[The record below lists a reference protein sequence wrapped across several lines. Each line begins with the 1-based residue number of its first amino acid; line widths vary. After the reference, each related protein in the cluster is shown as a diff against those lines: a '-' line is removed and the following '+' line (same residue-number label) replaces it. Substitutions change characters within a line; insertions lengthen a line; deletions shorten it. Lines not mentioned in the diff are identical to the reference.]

1 MTCPSPP
8 QLSSLSVL
16 VDSGYGVICPASPL
30 TDRLST
36 RCLLSRSRSCTD
48 LSYVLCVYIYDVYLN
63 QNVKLLFK
71 LSFVHFGH
79 VLLLHWFSMNIL

>member
-1 MTCPSPP
+1 M
-8 QLSSLSVL
+8 SVL
-16 VDSGYGVICPASPL
+16 VHSGCGVIRPAYPPPLLPSLIVSPL
-30 TDRLST
+30 AAF
-36 RCLLSRSRSCTD
+36 CLEAFHALTSRM
-48 LSYVLCVYIYDVYLN
+48 YCVYIYDVYLN